1 LLKISVF
8 EQRRKRNHGIRIEEV
23 EEATLGG
30 TEIQK
35 YLIPSIELSLLI
47 NVIKWLILPFL
58 LFLLKF
64 YFIAMRMIT

>member
-1 LLKISVF
+1 MIRFLTSKTLFAQIGLKLIAPNLYNYLLKISVF

-35 YLIPSIELSLLI
+35 YLIPSIELSL
-47 NVIKWLILPFL
+47 
-58 LFLLKF
+58 
-64 YFIAMRMIT
+64 